1 MPLKRGLWLTL
12 IDDAD
17 EAYPVA
23 CDVAERRE
31 GAWILETMIPPQ
43 VYPVRF
49 VAARLRLDGNFLGLL
64 RLPDPLQTVT
74 HQPLDVRLEFPIDPR
89 RLEGTR
95 FARAAT
101 PR

>member
-23 CDVAERRE
+23 CDVSERRSDV
-31 GAWILETMIPPQ
+31 WVLEAMVPPQ

-49 VAARLRLDGNFLGLL
+49 VAARLRLDGNFLGML
-64 RLPDPLQTVT
+64 RLPEPFVTET
-74 HQPLDVRLEFPIDPR
+74 HQPMDFRLEFPIDQR
-89 RLEGTR
+89 RLSGT
-95 FARAAT
+95 AL

>member
-23 CDVAERRE
+23 CDITDQQQDLWR
-31 GAWILETMIPPQ
+31 LEAMVPPQ

-49 VAARLRLDGNFLGLL
+49 VSARLRLDGNHLGML
-64 RLPDPLQTVT
+64 RLPEPVVTVT
-74 HQPLDVRLEFPIDPR
+74 HQPMDLSLDFPIDQR
-89 RLEGTR
+89 RLNGT
-95 FARAAT
+95 ALSNA
-101 PR
+101 